1 MHAHG
6 VHILNE
12 ADRDNLILC
21 VAHDFEFQLFPAQ
34 HGFLDEHLSHQ
45 TGGEPA
51 RGHRAQLLLI
61 EHQSASCAPHRIG
74 RPQHHRVTQFRR
86 DGFRLFHAVCQF
98 TFGHF
103 NADGIHGFLER
114 FAVFPAFDGI
124 QLDADD
130 LDIIFVQ
137 HPGLGQLR
145 GKIQAALAA
154 QVRQQRIRPLFFN
167 NLGEGFHIERLYIG
181 GIGHDRVGHN
191 GCRIGIYQQ
200 GFIPQRAQR
209 LAGLGTGVIEL
220 ACLANDNRA
229 RTNNHNFVDIVSTRH
244 T

>member
-1 MHAHG
+1 MGELDVGATDDLDGFHNGVGITFKPFLQFFRHRQHGRRAVGIARVHAHG
-6 VHILNE
+6 IHVLDK

-124 QLDADD
+124 QPDADD
-130 LDIIFVQ
+130 LDVIFVQ
-137 HPGLGQLR
+137 HPGLRQL
-145 GKIQAALAA
+145 
-154 QVRQQRIRPLFFN
+154 
-167 NLGEGFHIERLYIG
+167 
-181 GIGHDRVGHN
+181 
-191 GCRIGIYQQ
+191 
-200 GFIPQRAQR
+200 
-209 LAGLGTGVIEL
+209 
-220 ACLANDNRA
+220 
-229 RTNNHNFVDIVSTRH
+229 
-244 T
+244 